1 MKISEEE
8 VRHVAKL
15 ARLDMDETAI
25 EKFAEQIGSILGYAD
40 KLREVDTEGVRPTSH
55 AIFLNNAFRED
66 KVKEQLDRE
75 SALANAPEQEDGAFT
90 VPRVLG

>member
-1 MKISEEE
+1 MKISGEE